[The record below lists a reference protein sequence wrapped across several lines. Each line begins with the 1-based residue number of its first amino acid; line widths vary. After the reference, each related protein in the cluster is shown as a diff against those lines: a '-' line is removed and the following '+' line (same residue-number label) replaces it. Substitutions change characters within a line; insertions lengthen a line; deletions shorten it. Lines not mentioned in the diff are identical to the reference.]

1 MGLVGTIRASGLLH
15 VWVDRAKNR
24 MHSVRHGEAWI
35 SGAVG
40 AAVMLTT
47 HSIVAILM
55 VSDFVNKTGKKMNI
69 GSIRRANLLSLVV
82 CIFPFLLPYFIPVIL
97 MANMTSSG
105 QEFDIPSV
113 APIQVGLYNFVSWAL
128 FLIVIFVVAF
138 GYGRDS
144 DNMMQVKDKSTDG
157 RKQ

>member
-1 MGLVGTIRASGLLH
+1 
-15 VWVDRAKNR
+15 
-24 MHSVRHGEAWI
+24 
-35 SGAVG
+35 
-40 AAVMLTT
+40 
-47 HSIVAILM
+47 
-55 VSDFVNKTGKKMNI
+55 MNI

-82 CIFPFLLPYFIPVIL
+82 CICPFLLPYFIPVIL

-128 FLIVIFVVAF
+128 FLIVIFAVAF

-144 DNMMQVKDKSTDG
+144 DNKMQVQRNTSKCRNAEPEKSALLSQLIL
-157 RKQ
+157 KK